1 MDKSQSELD
10 EPINVLTVGDLEAI
24 IVKIVQKVLKQ
35 ETDKWKHR
43 DLQEVE
49 TVQASHPSK
58 AFLETFGTWEDTRTA
73 EEIIDD
79 IYASRTLPDTED
91 SL

>member
-1 MDKSQSELD
+1 MESQPQLDKL
-10 EPINVLTVGDLEAI
+10 INVLTVADLEAI

-35 ETDKWKHR
+35 EIGNLEHK

-49 TVQASHPSK
+49 TVENHLPK
-58 AFLETFGTWEDTRTA
+58 ALLDTFGTWEDPRTA

-79 IYASRTLPDTED
+79 IYDSGSLPDGKH

>member
-1 MDKSQSELD
+1 MESQPQLDK
-10 EPINVLTVGDLEAI
+10 PINVLTIADLEAI

-35 ETDKWKHR
+35 EIGTLEHR

-49 TVQASHPSK
+49 TVENHLPK
-58 AFLETFGTWEDTRTA
+58 ALLDTFGTWEDTRTA

-79 IYASRTLPDTED
+79 IYASRTLSDGKH